1 MQKVTQ
7 EASGGPFSASFWN
20 GASHLGFLPPFPPT
34 ACLDG
39 PVWLTM
45 LLGRHINVPCTYQ
58 TLLDLIP
65 RIDQCIDCLNANIA
79 IHDNVRVITVTPKER
94 KKQAFTP

>member
-1 MQKVTQ
+1 M
-7 EASGGPFSASFWN
+7 
-20 GASHLGFLPPFPPT
+20 PPILALLAPSPLT

-39 PVWLTM
+39 PMWLTM
-45 LLGRHINVPCTYQ
+45 LWGRHINVHCTYQ

-79 IHDNVRVITVTPKER
+79 IHDNVRVITVTPKE
-94 KKQAFTP
+94 KKKLAFTP

>member
-1 MQKVTQ
+1 MGLSLPLFLAQCLP
-7 EASGGPFSASFWN
+7 AS
-20 GASHLGFLPPFPPT
+20 FLPPSPPT

-39 PVWLTM
+39 PMWLTM
-45 LLGRHINVPCTYQ
+45 LLGRHINVHCTYQ
-58 TLLDLIP
+58 TLLNLIS

-94 KKQAFTP
+94 KKLAFTP

>member
-1 MQKVTQ
+1 M
-7 EASGGPFSASFWN
+7 
-20 GASHLGFLPPFPPT
+20 
-34 ACLDG
+34 
-39 PVWLTM
+39 
-45 LLGRHINVPCTYQ
+45 NVPCTYQ

-94 KKQAFTP
+94 KRQAFTP

>member
-1 MQKVTQ
+1 MRL
-7 EASGGPFSASFWN
+7 SLPLSALVPPILAF
-20 GASHLGFLPPFPPT
+20 FLPVHP
-34 ACLDG
+34 LH
-39 PVWLTM
+39 VWVAPCGLRCFW
-45 LLGRHINVPCTYQ
+45 GRHMNVPCTYQ

-94 KKQAFTP
+94 KRQAFTP